1 MCVLCFYFYARECF
15 LNVLARLQICVDE
28 IYKVYPKSR
37 PFSKKLLFYEIN
49 ENFKKKQSDMGFFAE
64 KI

>member
-1 MCVLCFYFYARECF
+1 
-15 LNVLARLQICVDE
+15 VDE